1 MLKTTNYRVDSTTFT
16 TAVQFLSEM
25 TVVPDQATKPCDPS
39 EQQARQDTLDAL
51 YLLDRRD
58 RPEHPFH
65 ALYTGLAQQYA
76 AEGVA

>member
-1 MLKTTNYRVDSTTFT
+1 MLRTTSCRLDSTTFT

-25 TVVPDQATKPCDPS
+25 TVVPDHETKPCDPI

-51 YLLDRRD
+51 YLLDGRD

-65 ALYTGLAQQYA
+65 ALYTGLALQYT
-76 AEGVA
+76 AEGAA